1 MKIVQVYKAGH
12 VQADLI
18 AQGLREAGYETYVYR
33 WNIPVADNGPC
44 NVVHAHGAPAVS
56 SRLNEW
62 SSYVQHYRA
71 LPLIQ
76 YETSE
81 IRSRSDAVRNNFYAH
96 LDDRYHEL
104 PDELLKQMASVFPG
118 CIVES
123 AEAAEYAARFHR
135 RVYIV
140 PLAIRLP
147 KFDSRASL
155 RERLLGR
162 KTVVA
167 HFAADE
173 SKGGEFIEKAIS
185 GLQND
190 GYDIQYARVR
200 ESGGEEAMEQMAKAD
215 IVIDQLLHGSYSL
228 AAIEAMAMG
237 KPVLSHLREDLRSKL
252 DPELPI
258 VSANP
263 ATLYRQLIPLLDNA
277 ELRRSLG
284 ERGRMYVQKH
294 HAIEAVI
301 PKLLAVYRHV
311 TDPRQDENVAFVFDL
326 VTGKAYPIERAVPV
340 RGPEPSQP
348 VGQPQEGGG
357 LPEGAAPAATNTP
370 SGTRSRSAAGRSRRT
385 AGRASRKRRRSSK
398 RSRSLRRRKLLR
410 GRRRR
415 ITIRARAIGRSSR
428 KGSKKRGRSRPRRR
442 LAKAGAVRGRRA
454 RRRRMAG

>member
-12 VQADLI
+12 AQADLI
-18 AQGLREAGYETYVYR
+18 TQGLREAGCETDVYR

-44 NVVHAHGAPAVS
+44 NVVHVHGASAVA

-81 IRSRSDAVRNNFYAH
+81 IRSRADAVRNNFYAH
-96 LDDRYHEL
+96 LDDRYQEL
-104 PDELLKQMASVFPG
+104 PDELLKQVASVFQG

-123 AEAAEYAARFHR
+123 AEAAEYAAKFHR

-140 PLAIRLP
+140 PQAIRLP
-147 KFDSRASL
+147 PIDSRT
-155 RERLLGR
+155 LLGR
-162 KTVVA
+162 KIVIA

-173 SKGGEFIEKAIS
+173 SKGGEFIEKAIAS
-185 GLQND
+185 LRND
-190 GYDIQYARVR
+190 GYDLQYARVR
-200 ESGGEEAMEQMAKAD
+200 DSSGEEAIEQLAKAD

-228 AAIEAMAMG
+228 AAIEAMARG
-237 KPVLSHLREDLRSKL
+237 KPVLSHLREDLRPRL
-252 DPELPI
+252 DPELPV

-284 ERGRMYVQKH
+284 ERGRRYVQQH

-311 TDPRQDENVAFVFDL
+311 TDPRQDENVAIVFDL

-340 RGPEPSQP
+340 RGHEPPQP
-348 VGQPQEGGG
+348 AGQPQVGGG
-357 LPEGAAPAATNTP
+357 PPEGAATAVPGATA
-370 SGTRSRSAAGRSRRT
+370 GAQSRSAAGRSRSA
-385 AGRASRKRRRSSK
+385 AGHAPRRRRRSSL
-398 RSRSLRRRKLLR
+398 RSRSLRRRKLRGR
-410 GRRRR
+410 GRRRTR
-415 ITIRARAIGRSSR
+415 RLTLRARVIGRSSIR
-428 KGSKKRGRSRPRRR
+428 GSKTRGRRGLRRR
-442 LAKAGAVRGRRA
+442 LARGGAVRGRRA
-454 RRRRMAG
+454 RRRRVAR